1 MALLLFIYIIQAAS
15 ISRNLPLS
23 LVGNGPWR
31 PVAVWFLPTLVAAR
45 VLCPC
50 SCPSCATVLQHFLPF
65 RLSLSYFVHVTPSV
79 EKTGTFPCT
88 TPPTPQYLANL
99 YSSLRSQQR
108 YHPSILH
115 YERSFSSYHSL
126 QQKNCSSPGSLVPS
140 IHLYR
145 V

>member
-1 MALLLFIYIIQAAS
+1 MAPEGQSRSGFYPPWSPHVFCALAPVLAVPRCSS
-15 ISRNLPLS
+15 ISFLS
-23 LVGNGPWR
+23 DS
-31 PVAVWFLPTLVAAR
+31 ASHT
-45 VLCPC
+45 
-50 SCPSCATVLQHFLPF
+50 SC
-65 RLSLSYFVHVTPSV
+65 LSYFVHVTPSV

-99 YSSLRSQQR
+99 YSSFRSQQR